1 MDEKDWSIQEIARL
15 AGTTSRTLRHY
26 DDIGLLPPSRI
37 AANGYRHYDAAS
49 LVRLQR
55 ILLLREL
62 GLGLPQIAEVLG
74 PSTGSGTQVRGSG
87 TQGGGSGT
95 QGGGSGAQGGGS
107 GTQGGGSAAEASA
120 LETHLALLREEQTRL
135 ARQIA
140 SVEST
145 ITALRGGENL
155 MAENM
160 FDGFDHTQYKQEV
173 EDRWGK
179 KAYADSDRWWRG
191 MSDAERAEW
200 QQRASDLGRDWIA
213 AAESGIDPAS
223 AEAQELARRHVAWL
237 TGIPGTPAAALRQG
251 PDAGAKAYVI
261 GLGEMYVADPRFGAN
276 YATSAGGTRGA
287 EFVRDALRI
296 YAEAS
301 L

>member
-1 MDEKDWSIQEIARL
+1 MNANDWSIQEIARL

-26 DDIGLLPPSRI
+26 DDIGLLAPSRV
-37 AANGYRHYDAAS
+37 AHNGYRHYDQTA

-62 GLGLPQIAEVLG
+62 GLGLPQIAEVLSHEG
-74 PSTGSGTQVRGSG
+74 VH
-87 TQGGGSGT
+87 
-95 QGGGSGAQGGGS
+95 
-107 GTQGGGSAAEASA
+107 EASA
-120 LETHLALLREEQTRL
+120 LETHLAYLREEQNRL

-140 SVEST
+140 SVEET
-145 ITALRGGENL
+145 IHALKAGEFL

-160 FDGFDHTQYKQEV
+160 FDGFDHTRYKEEV

-179 KAYADSDRWWRG
+179 NAYADGDRWWRG
-191 MSDAERAEW
+191 LSESEKSEW
-200 QQRASDLGRDWIA
+200 QQLVSDLSRDWIA
-213 AAESGIDPAS
+213 AAESGAS
-223 AEAQELARRHVAWL
+223 PESDQAQALAKRHVDWL
-237 TGIPGTPAAALRQG
+237 TGVPGTPASIPGGDL
-251 PDAGAKAYVI
+251 KAYVT

-276 YATSAGGTRGA
+276 YAASDGSTRGA

-296 YAEAS
+296 YAEAN

>member
-1 MDEKDWSIQEIARL
+1 MDTQTGTDWSIQEIARL

-37 AANGYRHYDAAS
+37 AANGYRHYDAPA

-62 GLGLPQIAEVLG
+62 GLGLPQIAEVLERER
-74 PSTGSGTQVRGSG
+74 S
-87 TQGGGSGT
+87 
-95 QGGGSGAQGGGS
+95 
-107 GTQGGGSAAEASA
+107 EASA

-160 FDGFDHTQYKQEV
+160 FDGFDHTQYKEEV
-173 EDRWGK
+173 EERWGR

-191 MSDAERAEW
+191 MTDTERADW
-200 QQRASDLGRDWIA
+200 QQRVSDLGRDWIA
-213 AAESGIDPAS
+213 AAESGVDPAS
-223 AEAQELARRHVAWL
+223 PPAQEVARRHVEWL
-237 TGIPGTPAAALRQG
+237 MGIPGTPAAA
-251 PDAGAKAYVI
+251 AGGDVKAYVI

-276 YATSAGGTRGA
+276 YATSSGGTHGA
-287 EFVRDALRI
+287 EFVRAALHI
-296 YAEAS
+296 YAHAN

>member
-1 MDEKDWSIQEIARL
+1 METSDWSIHEIARL

-37 AANGYRHYDAAS
+37 ASNGYRHYDGQA

-62 GLGLPQIAEVLG
+62 GLGLPQIADVLG
-74 PSTGSGTQVRGSG
+74 SSRDRD
-87 TQGGGSGT
+87 
-95 QGGGSGAQGGGS
+95 
-107 GTQGGGSAAEASA
+107 AAVSESSA

-160 FDGFDHTQYKQEV
+160 FDGFDHTTHKEEV
-173 EDRWGK
+173 EQRWGK
-179 KAYADSDRWWRG
+179 KAYADSDSWWRG
-191 MSDAERAEW
+191 MTDAQRTEW
-200 QQRASDLGRDWIA
+200 QQRVSDLGRDWIA

-223 AEAQELARRHVAWL
+223 TEAQEIARRHVEWL
-237 TGIPGTPAAALRQG
+237 TGIPGTPAAVPG
-251 PDAGAKAYVI
+251 GDVKAYVI

-276 YATSAGGTRGA
+276 YATSSGGTHGA
-287 EFVRDALRI
+287 EFVRDALRV
-296 YAEAS
+296 YAGGN

>member
-1 MDEKDWSIQEIARL
+1 MSSRDWSIQEIARI

-26 DDIGLLPPSRI
+26 DDIGLLPPTRI
-37 AANGYRHYDAAS
+37 APNGYRHYDEHA

-62 GLGLPQIAEVLG
+62 GLGLPQVADVL
-74 PSTGSGTQVRGSG
+74 SKER
-87 TQGGGSGT
+87 
-95 QGGGSGAQGGGS
+95 
-107 GTQGGGSAAEASA
+107 AEASA

-145 ITALRGGENL
+145 INALRGGEQL

-160 FDGFDHTQYKQEV
+160 FDGFDHTQYREEV
-173 EDRWGK
+173 EQRWGA
-179 KAYADSDRWWRG
+179 KAYADSDSWWRG
-191 MSDAERAEW
+191 MTDAERSEW
-200 QQRASDLGRDWIA
+200 QRRVSDLSRDWIA
-213 AAESGIDPAS
+213 AAESGADPAS
-223 AEAQELARRHVAWL
+223 AEAQDLARRHVEWL
-237 TGIPGTPAAALRQG
+237 ASVPGTPA
-251 PDAGAKAYVI
+251 GADVKGYVL

-276 YATSAGGTRGA
+276 YATSSGGTQGA
-287 EFVRDALRI
+287 EFVRDALRV
-296 YAEAS
+296 YAEAN

>member
-1 MDEKDWSIQEIARL
+1 VDWSIQEIARR

-26 DDIGLLPPSRI
+26 DDIGLLEPSRI
-37 AANGYRHYDAAS
+37 AGNGYRHYDEAA

-62 GLGLPQIAEVLG
+62 GLGLPQIRQVLDAG
-74 PSTGSGTQVRGSG
+74 PVTADGSPGSSKARARSEP
-87 TQGGGSGT
+87 QRR
-95 QGGGSGAQGGGS
+95 
-107 GTQGGGSAAEASA
+107 AEASA
-120 LETHLALLREEQTRL
+120 LQTHLELLRAEQQRL

-145 ITALRGGENL
+145 ITALTERKDL

-160 FDGFDHTQYKQEV
+160 FDGFDHTQYKDEV
-173 EDRWGK
+173 EERWGK
-179 KAYADSDRWWRG
+179 KAYVDSDRWWRG
-191 MSDAERAEW
+191 MSESDRAGWKRRVAE
-200 QQRASDLGRDWIA
+200 LGRDWIA

-223 AEAQELARRHVAWL
+223 ADAQAIAARHVEWL
-237 TGIPGTPAAALRQG
+237 TGIPGTPAATPGGDVR
-251 PDAGAKAYVI
+251 AYVI

-276 YATSAGGTRGA
+276 YGGEQGA
-287 EFVRDALRI
+287 AFVRDALRI
-296 YAEAS
+296 YAEAH